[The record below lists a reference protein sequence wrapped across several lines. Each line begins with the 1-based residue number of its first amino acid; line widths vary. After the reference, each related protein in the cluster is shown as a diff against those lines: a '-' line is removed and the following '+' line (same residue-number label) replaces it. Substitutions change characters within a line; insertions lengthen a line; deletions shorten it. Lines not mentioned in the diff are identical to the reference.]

1 MKQKVFSIVP
11 RLRNISFLFCFLCQL
26 IKEYKKQVSKFVIIN
41 VLEIKCLIE
50 NFNVTEIFKYTSS
63 EIFNNQGNFNQ
74 NTLHS
79 VHERV
84 PFNCRSTCLCLQEG
98 LLKKQHFFF
107 SLPLPPPTSIPRTE
121 LNPGTAPDFLC
132 HPLLASR
139 KTPDIHD
146 YIIVAFSPC
155 PEAGSGDGRTE
166 LTLSYLYFFNYLF
179 TNKHGQILEGKK
191 NSKVIFKKT
200 YIIVYQVSVF
210 RPSQYIQDIIS
221 YK

>member
-1 MKQKVFSIVP
+1 MLLKY
-11 RLRNISFLFCFLCQL
+11 LNILLLKYLTTREIL
-26 IKEYKKQVSKFVIIN
+26 IKIHCTQCMKEFP
-41 VLEIKCLIE
+41 LIAE
-50 NFNVTEIFKYTSS
+50 VHVYVYRKGYWR
-63 EIFNNQGNFNQ
+63 NNI
-74 NTLHS
+74 
-79 VHERV
+79 
-84 PFNCRSTCLCLQEG
+84 
-98 LLKKQHFFF
+98 FF

-200 YIIVYQVSVF
+200 YIIVY
-210 RPSQYIQDIIS
+210 
-221 YK
+221 